1 MPHFRFFKQS
11 VTKIMGKIDIW
22 TMLCLSPLP
31 PFNNVGEK
39 WTKLAS
45 SNVIALQHCI
55 GVEGG

>member
-1 MPHFRFFKQS
+1 
-11 VTKIMGKIDIW
+11 MGKIDIW

-31 PFNNVGEK
+31 PFNNVGEQ